1 MKKSPV
7 CIKQHDIRDCGA
19 ACLASIA
26 GYYGTHIPIAKIR
39 QFCHTDTRGT
49 NVLGMVQGLQQM
61 GFNAKG
67 VKGAMDAIPQIPL
80 PAIAHVVLKEQLQH
94 YVVIYQ
100 VEKDKITVMDPGLG
114 KVEKYTFEAFQKIW
128 TGVLILMEPNE
139 YFEQKNEKT
148 AVFKRFWNLI
158 RPHRSVIVQ
167 ALVGAAVYT
176 LLGLSTSFYIEKI
189 TDYWYIE
196 KCYGLAD
203 GAKDR

>member
-67 VKGAMDAIPQIPL
+67 VKGAIDAIPQIPL

-100 VEKDKITVMDPGLG
+100 VE
-114 KVEKYTFEAFQKIW
+114 
-128 TGVLILMEPNE
+128 
-139 YFEQKNEKT
+139 
-148 AVFKRFWNLI
+148 
-158 RPHRSVIVQ
+158 
-167 ALVGAAVYT
+167 
-176 LLGLSTSFYIEKI
+176 
-189 TDYWYIE
+189 
-196 KCYGLAD
+196 
-203 GAKDR
+203 